1 MTVQLLHGSRTS
13 EEEKMR
19 ALIGSADCEIPP
31 GALLSDLVKV
41 YEEKL
46 ASEPM
51 IKSIKQKTGKSL
63 LVFVVNGTVIRPKQ
77 FDEIRL
83 KAGDEVRIVHPYSG
97 G

>member
-1 MTVQLLHGSRTS
+1 MRHGIRTS

-46 ASEPM
+46 AREPM
-51 IKSIKQKTGKSL
+51 IMSIKKKIGKSL
-63 LVFVVNGTVIRPKQ
+63 LVFIVNGTVIRPER
-77 FDEIRL
+77 FDKIRL
-83 KAGDEVRIVHPYSG
+83 EAGDDVRIIHPVSG

>member
-1 MTVQLLHGSRTS
+1 LRHGIRTS

-19 ALIGSADCEIPP
+19 ALIGSADCEISP

-46 ASEPM
+46 AGDPM
-51 IKSIKQKTGKSL
+51 IMAIKKKVGKSL
-63 LVFVVNGTVIRPKQ
+63 LVFIVNGKVIRPER
-77 FDEIRL
+77 FDQIRL
-83 KAGDEVRIVHPYSG
+83 EAGDDVRIVHPVSG